1 MLPWDDLEEEF
12 LKKLE
17 KQCNLYYKYFMKDYE
32 YYKWL
37 SNRFNVPILVVSS
50 INALCAIALN
60 DFLLQ
65 KYVSILNAVLSAGTG
80 LLGSIQLYLKIN
92 EKLSNS
98 TRSSILM
105 KRIALTISK
114 ELSITR
120 ESRSTEG
127 KIFLQEC
134 FAEFNAALEQSNPV
148 HRKFTNFLAIE
159 PIEDTPDQSS
169 TAGEG
174 SRRSQAILRYFRMAR
189 PAEDSEV

>member
-1 MLPWDDLEEEF
+1 
-12 LKKLE
+12 
-17 KQCNLYYKYFMKDYE
+17 MKDYE

-37 SNRFNVPILVVSS
+37 STRFNIPILVISS

-60 DFLLQ
+60 DFLVQ

-80 LLGSIQLYLKIN
+80 LLGSVQLYLKIN

-114 ELSITR
+114 ELSISR

-148 HRKFTNFLAIE
+148 HRKFENYMAIE
-159 PIEDTPDQSS
+159 PVTPDNSS
-169 TAGEG
+169 TAGD
-174 SRRSQAILRYFRMAR
+174 SSTRSQAILRYFRMAR
-189 PAEDSEV
+189 PVENSGEV